1 MNTTDSITLVGAT
14 QHAVLSPEIHL
25 SYDLPEDPEKLRWRA
40 WWSDKVYFPTGQTA
54 GIELVCYPVIRKTK
68 CGAWIDPHPYRQATK
83 QPWEE
88 GAPAMDWAPHTEGT
102 LRWVSDNSGQ
112 SWAKP
117 TREEAIQ
124 SLAIRLSR
132 HARNVRES
140 LDKIAERAA
149 TLETLRP
156 DLADY
161 ALSAR
166 NHINTGV

>member
-40 WWSDKVYFPTGQTA
+40 WWDDTPYFGSDAPA
-54 GIELVCYPVIRKTK
+54 GIALVCYPVIRKTK
-68 CGAWIDPHPYRQATK
+68 CGAWIDPHPYRQAAK

-88 GAPAMDWAPHTEGT
+88 GAPAMDWAPHIEGT

-132 HARNVRES
+132 HARNVRNS
-140 LDKIAERAA
+140 MNKIAERAA
-149 TLETLRP
+149 VLETLRP
-156 DLADY
+156 DLGDY

-166 NHINTGV
+166 NHISAGV